1 MSGGVIEAIGPDLD
15 AAGAD
20 VVDGGGLLALPGM
33 IDGHVHL
40 DKTLTGC
47 RGSHTRPNPA
57 APAASPPNANCGHAS
72 RLPPS
77 GPRTWCARPSPP
89 APPPSAVMPTS
100 APTSGVRHVEALLE
114 VKAAFAH
121 AADFQIVAFPQY
133 GVLAAPG
140 TFELMDEA
148 LAMGADLV
156 GGIDPIVQDGDLD
169 GQLDLL
175 FGLAEKHGVGIDPH
189 IHEPDESGVR
199 EIEALAERA
208 RVAGLQGRVTV
219 SHGFCLGACPDD
231 VFERLAGAMAEA
243 GMSLVTNAAG
253 ANPLPPVKKLRA
265 RGVEVFIGNDD
276 VRDTWSPYSDGDL
289 LVRAMLLSWRSGY
302 RADADLGVAFDC
314 ATAAARRVFGHD
326 DRGIAVGAPAD
337 LFTVHAETLGEA
349 GRPAPAPGAG
359 VQGRPPRGKRRRIP
373 RVTDDPLA
381 RWEEARARLASTDTQ
396 RPSGDIA
403 LPASLRRWSGSTG
416 APVARDRPR

>member
-1 MSGGVIEAIGPDLD
+1 MSTGATLLADVRLADGRNADIRMAKGVIDAIGPSLD
-15 AAGAD
+15 AAGAE
-20 VVDGGGLLALPGM
+20 VIDGGGLLALPGM

-40 DKTLTGC
+40 DKTLTGL
-47 RGSHTRPNPA
+47 PWMPYPA
-57 APAASPPNANCGHAS
+57 GPDRAS
-72 RLPPS
+72 RIATERGLRAQLPPPAERAANLVRKAIAAGTTAFRS
-77 GPRTWCARPSPP
+77 HADIGPDI
-89 APPPSAVMPTS
+89 
-100 APTSGVRHVEALLE
+100 GLRHVEALLE

-148 LAMGADLV
+148 LSMGADVV

-175 FGLAEKHGVGIDPH
+175 FRLAEKHGAGIDPH
-189 IHEPDESGVR
+189 IHDPSEPGVL
-199 EIEALAERA
+199 EIAALAERA
-208 RVAGLQGRVTV
+208 RAAGLEGRVTV

-243 GMSLVTNAAG
+243 GMSLVTHGGG
-253 ANPLPPVKKLRA
+253 ASPLPPVKKLRE
-265 RGVEVFIGNDD
+265 RGVEVFVGNDD
-276 VRDTWSPYSDGDL
+276 VRDTWAPYGNGDL
-289 LVRAMLLSWRSGY
+289 LVRAMLLSWRSGF
-302 RADADLGVAFDC
+302 RADGDLAIAFDC

-349 GRPAPAPGAG
+349 VA
-359 VQGRPPRGKRRRIP
+359 QHPPRGLVFKGGQ
-373 RVTDDPLA
+373 L
-381 RWEEARARLASTDTQ
+381 
-396 RPSGDIA
+396 
-403 LPASLRRWSGSTG
+403 
-416 APVARDRPR
+416 VARDGTCLG

>member
-1 MSGGVIEAIGPDLD
+1 MSTGATLLADVRLADGGIADLRMAEGVIDAIGPGLE
-15 AAGAD
+15 AAGAE
-20 VVDGGGLLALPGM
+20 VIDGGGLLALPGM

-40 DKTLTGC
+40 DKTLTGL
-47 RGSHTRPNPA
+47 PWMPYPA
-57 APAASPPNANCGHAS
+57 GPDRAS
-72 RLPPS
+72 RIATERGLRAQLPPPAERAANLVRKAIAAGTTAFRS
-77 GPRTWCARPSPP
+77 HADIGPDI
-89 APPPSAVMPTS
+89 
-100 APTSGVRHVEALLE
+100 GLRHVEALLE

-148 LAMGADLV
+148 LAMGADVV

-175 FGLAEKHGVGIDPH
+175 FRLAEKHGAGIDPH
-189 IHEPDESGVR
+189 IHDPGEPGVL
-199 EIEALAERA
+199 EIAALAERA
-208 RVAGLQGRVTV
+208 RAAGLEGRVTV

-243 GMSLVTNAAG
+243 GMSLVTHGGG
-253 ANPLPPVKKLRA
+253 ASPLPPVKKLRE
-265 RGVEVFIGNDD
+265 RGVEVFVGNDD
-276 VRDTWSPYSDGDL
+276 VRDTWAPYGNGDL
-289 LVRAMLLSWRSGY
+289 LVRAMLLSWRSGF
-302 RADADLGVAFDC
+302 RADGDLAIAFDC

-349 GRPAPAPGAG
+349 VA
-359 VQGRPPRGKRRRIP
+359 QHPPRGLVFKGG
-373 RVTDDPLA
+373 
-381 RWEEARARLASTDTQ
+381 RL
-396 RPSGDIA
+396 
-403 LPASLRRWSGSTG
+403 
-416 APVARDRPR
+416 VARDGAYLGQSGLG

>member
-1 MSGGVIEAIGPDLD
+1 MNTDSTLLANVRLADGRGADIFMTGGVIEAIGPNLE
-15 AAGAD
+15 AAGTVAI
-20 VVDGGGLLALPGM
+20 DGGGLLALPSM

-40 DKTLTGC
+40 DKTLTGL
-47 RGSHTRPNPA
+47 PWFPYPA
-57 APAASPPNANCGHAS
+57 GPGRAS
-72 RLPPS
+72 RIATERGL
-77 GPRTWCARPSPP
+77 RARFPPP
-89 APPPSAVMPTS
+89 AERASNLVRQAVAAGTTAFRSHADIGPDI
-100 APTSGVRHVEALLE
+100 GVRHVEALLE
-114 VKAAFAH
+114 VKTAFAH

-140 TFELMDEA
+140 TLELMDEA

-208 RVAGLQGRVTV
+208 RAAGLQGRVTV

-243 GMSLVTNAAG
+243 GISLVTNGAG

-302 RADADLGVAFDC
+302 RADADLAVAFDC

-349 GRPAPAPGAG
+349 VA
-359 VQGRPPRGKRRRIP
+359 QHPPRGLVFK
-373 RVTDDPLA
+373 A
-381 RWEEARARLASTDTQ
+381 GRLVASD
-396 RPSGDIA
+396 GVYI
-403 LPASLRRWSGSTG
+403 G
-416 APVARDRPR
+416 